1 MSEYDTKK
9 SIMRGLSSPDRWL
22 SKTALSYE
30 LLLVL
35 VRGTPHATKVVSR
48 REGVLNKNKNN
59 RGPLSRKGL
68 DRPITLR
75 EAFLVLY
82 YAQIPRRVQSLN
94 DGVCSVM
101 QLL

>member
-9 SIMRGLSSPDRWL
+9 SAMRGFSSPDRWL
-22 SKTALSYE
+22 SKTALSYK

-35 VRGTPHATKVVSR
+35 
-48 REGVLNKNKNN
+48 EGVLNNKNKNN
-59 RGPLSRKGL
+59 RGPLSRNGL

-75 EAFLVLY
+75 EAFLALY
-82 YAQIPRRVQSLN
+82 YAQIPWRVQSLN
-94 DGVCSVM
+94 DGVCNVM